1 MKKTM
6 IIISML
12 VIVSSLLLAQNF
24 ERQGRMGQ
32 MEGRQGHHEMM
43 RGDCLE
49 MRSDI
54 FDELELTDKQQTN
67 IDEIRTENRK
77 QMIKLDSEIKI
88 LRIDKNEAMRNNDFA
103 EAKKINE
110 KISKLRL
117 KKNNAR
123 VTEKEAIWNELTKE
137 QQEKLQDSIKNHR
150 LGRKEQ
156 GRMRKFHK

>member
-103 EAKKINE
+103 EAKKLNE

>member
-77 QMIKLDSEIKI
+77 QMIKFDSEIKI

-156 GRMRKFHK
+156 GRMSKFHK

>member
-103 EAKKINE
+103 EAKKLNE

-156 GRMRKFHK
+156 GRMSKFHK